1 MVIKS
6 FGTLQIKLFAIARE
20 SLACIINTNKGFNT
34 NMSDTT
40 SLISKIK
47 DNLFIQKN
55 KIYMSSLDIA
65 DFFNKNHDIVLK
77 EIINI
82 KNRYE
87 LDKKDLSHLGG
98 FLYSRLESNDKPA
111 YWIDL
116 IFFGVLT
123 SPYISKNAIKMK
135 SLIIA
140 EYMAAE
146 LELKRKGD
154 LVNMGCNEA
163 PKSVLGPILKD
174 IQEKIEVLGIKIDQF
189 MKVNKKH
196 EATPAEKL
204 YRQMQAE
211 KIKQK
216 VQAEARQKVIDEEN
230 KKIYNKKRHKLV
242 YDMGDVVKQEEYE
255 RLMKIEKECK
265 NKHTGN

>member
-1 MVIKS
+1 
-6 FGTLQIKLFAIARE
+6 
-20 SLACIINTNKGFNT
+20 
-34 NMSDTT
+34 MSDTKE
-40 SLISKIK
+40 LVIKIK
-47 DNLFIQKN
+47 NSLTIERN
-55 KIYMSSLDIA
+55 KIYMNSIDIA

-77 EIINI
+77 EIISI

-87 LDKKDLSHLGG
+87 LDKKDLKYLNG
-98 FLYSRLESNDKPA
+98 FLYSRLESDGKPV

-123 SPYISKNAIKMK
+123 SPYISKNAIKTK

-146 LELKRKGD
+146 LELKERES

-265 NKHTGN
+265 SKHTGN